1 MKNIISRILLLGLM
15 VIATF
20 TLGHST
26 WGRGTA
32 SPRPDFSNRALDRLV
47 EEALSSNPSLKA
59 QRQKVLASQERPSQ
73 AGALP
78 DPTADIQFMMLP
90 VEGGFNAG
98 DTLSK
103 GVSLGMTQRLPYP
116 GKRKLRRQEAERSV
130 DAAKAHLKAMES
142 NLRGEVIAASYRF
155 ALYLRLLDINE
166 KTQDALVASARGAAG
181 VYASG
186 KGLQSDVLLAQAAL
200 TKSKAD
206 RKTLSRQLEITRA
219 HLDDLLGGPADPQL
233 LERITI
239 PDPGSPPAL
248 DGLLRGIG
256 DTAPA
261 VLQAQAEVAVRER
274 RVEIARKDFKPDF
287 LVGGRYR
294 HNDMTMDGRDYLTAM
309 VGITLPFFHRKS
321 RYSPAL
327 REASYLRESAKE
339 QASNVLNEAKFMVTE
354 AFQDA
359 VRDRDVYILYR
370 DGLLIQAKKAYES
383 ALASYTVG
391 DADFMTMLRALTN
404 YYAYSAQAYMAKA
417 GFQVSLARIEGVLGR
432 PLEQDKERS
441 R

>member
-1 MKNIISRILLLGLM
+1 MKNKIVIMVLLTILIFLS
-15 VIATF
+15 VSAWP
-20 TLGHST
+20 SDD
-26 WGRGTA
+26 
-32 SPRPDFSNRALDRLV
+32 SALPESALNSLV
-47 EEALSSNPSLKA
+47 AKAVANNPCLRA
-59 QRQKVLASQERPSQ
+59 QRKRVQAAMERPSQ
-73 AGALP
+73 AGSLP
-78 DPTADIQFMMLP
+78 DPTADVQFMMLP
-90 VEGGFNAG
+90 VEGKLSADNAL
-98 DTLSK
+98 TK
-103 GVSLGMTQRLPYP
+103 GVSLGITQRIPYP
-116 GKRKLRRQEAERSV
+116 GKLKLRKRKAERRV
-130 DAAKAHLKAMES
+130 DVARASLKVMES

-206 RKTLSRQLEITRA
+206 RKTLSSQLEITRA
-219 HLDDLLGGPADPQL
+219 RLEDLLGGFVDSSL
-233 LERITI
+233 LDQITI
-239 PDPGSPPAL
+239 PEPGAPPAL
-248 DGLLRGIG
+248 DGLLKEIG

-287 LVGGRYR
+287 IVGGRYR

-339 QASNVLNEAKFMVTE
+339 QTSNVLNEAKFMVTE